1 MPSISISSAGEGQGA
16 EPGREPS
23 KPAKRTLFT
32 DQPTRTF
39 PSSAGDAHKPTVSSS
54 LSSSSRPET
63 VPRPAHKATNGVSD
77 GVTVLSPGVHYQRA
91 FVRTEDS
98 SPPSSDAAAG
108 RSDPTTTTPSPETP
122 PSSQLPTA
130 SSAEQKPGLDLRD
143 GARKDA
149 AKGSDRDAP
158 KSPDKDSKQQFSPTR
173 SWRQF
178 FGRSKDKSSEKKSDG
193 GGAGSSSLDSSFS
206 SGDGVYEKEP
216 RRLGV
221 SEISKRFDAKSQSK
235 APTALDRSGS
245 SSGKEARSDLDSS
258 FSSGDG
264 GSYRTGEGAA
274 APKDS
279 RASSPPSWTFPASGT
294 TRPTSHYNNSDRP
307 EPPSTQ
313 PASILYSRPE
323 AGEQPRAPSMF
334 SRPEASEPPA
344 ASRFGRPEVSEPPK
358 FQRRL
363 PGAGTTFGRLPSSEN
378 GDHVPEAA
386 SAPGTGTKATS
397 DKKSIKGKGC

>member
-1 MPSISISSAGEGQGA
+1 M
-16 EPGREPS
+16 
-23 KPAKRTLFT
+23 
-32 DQPTRTF
+32 
-39 PSSAGDAHKPTVSSS
+39 
-54 LSSSSRPET
+54 
-63 VPRPAHKATNGVSD
+63 
-77 GVTVLSPGVHYQRA
+77 
-91 FVRTEDS
+91 
-98 SPPSSDAAAG
+98 
-108 RSDPTTTTPSPETP
+108 
-122 PSSQLPTA
+122 
-130 SSAEQKPGLDLRD
+130 
-143 GARKDA
+143 
-149 AKGSDRDAP
+149 
-158 KSPDKDSKQQFSPTR
+158 
-173 SWRQF
+173 
-178 FGRSKDKSSEKKSDG
+178 
-193 GGAGSSSLDSSFS
+193 
-206 SGDGVYEKEP
+206 
-216 RRLGV
+216 

-235 APTALDRSGS
+235 APTPLDR
-245 SSGKEARSDLDSS
+245 SSGKEARSDMDSS

-313 PASILYSRPE
+313 PASVLYSRPE
-323 AGEQPRAPSMF
+323 AGEQPRAPSGF

-363 PGAGTTFGRLPSSEN
+363 PGAGTAFGRLPSSEN

-386 SAPGTGTKATS
+386 SAPGTGTKATT